1 MICCVLTG
9 LSCAWTVEEPANR
22 RQMEDLVRSVTTGIV
37 LGTRD
42 LPWCAPG
49 RLEDGFGFWCSLRPD
64 VVMCAFCFGAAQAV
78 AAAEDS
84 VAACAGDRR
93 RTKIMTPPSR
103 LSQNPGWASASSCA
117 RNVALRS
124 AGGLV
129 DQA

>member
-64 VVMCAFCFGAAQAV
+64 VVICAFCFGAAQAV

-84 VAACAGDRR
+84 VAACAGGPAPDKDHDA
-93 RTKIMTPPSR
+93 TIAAKPEPWLGVCFFLCAQCCPSER
-103 LSQNPGWASASSCA
+103 WGPC
-117 RNVALRS
+117 
-124 AGGLV
+124 
-129 DQA
+129 